1 MKELYPV
8 TAGLGFHGCMAM
20 FLFTKALPYFVK
32 LGDKLTLKEGWL
44 DGLSRPYCRKLTVIH
59 LPCGPHSR
67 SMWIPGLSS
76 VIKRCAN
83 NHLSLH
89 NGYLNVSFPVVQ
101 KTSLA
106 NVYYQY
112 LPIETQT
119 TQVIKNFLVATL
131 EKEKAVVEINL
142 TVIVLNSLDP
152 KYHHL
157 NV

>member
-1 MKELYPV
+1 M
-8 TAGLGFHGCMAM
+8 
-20 FLFTKALPYFVK
+20 
-32 LGDKLTLKEGWL
+32 
-44 DGLSRPYCRKLTVIH
+44 
-59 LPCGPHSR
+59 
-67 SMWIPGLSS
+67 
-76 VIKRCAN
+76 
-83 NHLSLH
+83 
-89 NGYLNVSFPVVQ
+89 
-101 KTSLA
+101 
-106 NVYYQY
+106 YYQY